1 MTGKSLS
8 PAIMHSALSD
18 VTLTYD
24 PIASSIDKD
33 ATNAYKLNFL
43 TSGSIKGIYNVTLL
57 NALLKKAK
65 LPAVVA
71 N

>member
-1 MTGKSLS
+1 LKM
-8 PAIMHSALSD
+8 P
-18 VTLTYD
+18 
-24 PIASSIDKD
+24 
-33 ATNAYKLNFL
+33 L
-43 TSGSIKGIYNVTLL
+43 TSGSIKGIFNVTLL